1 MGVLKASKKD
11 RQTDRQKDRQKRKEK
26 KENDKRRTLK
36 LLTGARRPAAITT
49 KTTSVT
55 FIEKYDN
62 IFSVERKINTW
73 TRTQPAALGDSDASS
88 PDYPPFQIIQQQFP
102 DGRMPPLGLCDGVL
116 GGSGSATRTGGGRGL
131 LEPLHRDERIP
142 VAISGWLR
150 GLLRLADSRFSG
162 ASGCAPATGAALL
175 KPTRPSPRFN
185 HGNQT
190 LRGLHGNTAVSSSL
204 ICIIERVH
212 REDE

>member
-1 MGVLKASKKD
+1 MWDSW
-11 RQTDRQKDRQKRKEK
+11 K
-26 KENDKRRTLK
+26 KEVH
-36 LLTGARRPAAITT
+36 I
-49 KTTSVT
+49 
-55 FIEKYDN
+55 N
-62 IFSVERKINTW
+62 I
-73 TRTQPAALGDSDASS
+73 L
-88 PDYPPFQIIQQQFP
+88 
-102 DGRMPPLGLCDGVL
+102 
-116 GGSGSATRTGGGRGL
+116 GGGRGL

-212 REDE
+212 REDEWFLRPKNANSMAAIVLDCWFRIKWNAIYGRLICITASGWFPLAWINTRHASYFHWI

>member
-1 MGVLKASKKD
+1 MLSADLYLIVIRRKRRASSFGCLKSQQERKTD
-11 RQTDRQKDRQKRKEK
+11 RQTDRQTDRKEKKRKEK

-116 GGSGSATRTGGGRGL
+116 GGSGSATRTGGGEGFAGT
-131 LEPLHRDERIP
+131 P
-142 VAISGWLR
+142 
-150 GLLRLADSRFSG
+150 
-162 ASGCAPATGAALL
+162 APG
-175 KPTRPSPRFN
+175 
-185 HGNQT
+185 
-190 LRGLHGNTAVSSSL
+190 
-204 ICIIERVH
+204 
-212 REDE
+212 